1 MMSTSD
7 VDGLYANSWEVD
19 PGEYVAFVGPSG
31 CGKTTIISL
40 LERFYVASSGQIFVD
55 GTELQNVPLQEY
67 RSLCGLVSQEP
78 TLFEGTVRE
87 NLILGLPA
95 EPSQDTIDE
104 ACRMAEIY
112 DFITSLPKSFDT
124 DLAAGTHA
132 SLSGGQKQRMCIAR
146 ALLRKPRL
154 LLLDEATNNLDGVSA
169 DLVQQAIEGIA
180 STKKMTVVVVAH
192 RLAAVQRADRIIV
205 VGEGGVI
212 LEEGT
217 HSELLQ
223 RRGAYWGMCKIQAL
237 DR

>member
-1 MMSTSD
+1 MSTSD

-223 RRGAYWGMCKIQAL
+223 RKGAYWGMCKIQAL